1 MIKTPILPPIRRF
14 QVKNWNGSLASSLGA
29 ILSLVLLLSPGF
41 AQNFGSGG
49 AGGDGGQV
57 SISPE
62 TEISWT
68 PVVGNTYQ
76 AQWSPASGDAV
87 WSNLGSSAPGNSGS
101 NQTAHDV
108 SKERIYRVME
118 TVPASGELLVNANA
132 VTNPGFES
140 GATGWTLD
148 SVHSV
153 QASNPRTGLSALRSL
168 ISRGGVGAQLTKEVP
183 AIVPGKAYTLSFWA
197 NLTSAGPS
205 YVQRYKLEWVN
216 ANNSV
221 TVATGN
227 WVDFSGGTGA
237 YAKISTAAFTAP
249 ANAVSARI
257 VFYFATG
264 AVAGANGTVWLD
276 DVALDYTATVIGAI
290 PEETRTISSTT
301 RPVMKLEWAS
311 VTDLPYQV
319 EETSALPSD
328 NWSPVGEP
336 LIGHGGNLARYVE
349 VGDDKQKFF
358 RVSHPVI
365 TPEAPANIRIVPA
378 GIADSI
384 SLAWDAVTTPGVTG
398 YRVLYGTSPTDLNQ
412 VMELGLVT
420 SVTLADVVAGQTY
433 YATVIT
439 LAGNVTGSV
448 GSTLLSAAPESEP
461 VFLPL
466 FTAATAL
473 EPDPVIETSTAKIT
487 YLGDRVRDRH
497 ARESAF
503 RAYDHY
509 LSFYWEQ
516 RVGNIQIIDRV
527 AKGGSTITF
536 NYTTQGLLNP
546 AEFRTFFGGVSAVA
560 QYNNNQIATLVST
573 NPSATPG
580 ETDYNYSATINQNAN
595 AGNRPLQIGDRVE
608 IEISYFL
615 AAPRNGR
622 KNYYGTTFL
631 YVVGQGIVPWAQGND
646 LGLPGGIVGGVNQ
659 TLDSHPLP
667 TEAWLG
673 GLVTLPY
680 QYSNEPQHRFKQM
693 AGNMTGQNA
702 QPFML
707 GRRLHHT
714 DFQTGEHSEAGN
726 PVFAQQMN
734 KVGPK
739 FAAQSCVECHMN
751 NGRSLL
757 PAVGTT
763 VEYAGVKVSDSA
775 DGAPHPILGEQLQP
789 FSTTGPAEAGVVLA
803 GFTTVNGTYGDGTPY
818 TLQKPELQFSGVIPA
833 HYSLRMAQPLV
844 GLGLLEAIP
853 ESAILALADPDDAN
867 RDGIS
872 GRVHYV
878 PDPTNS
884 LILRL
889 GRFTHKATQP
899 KVIHQI
905 AHALNRDMGV
915 VSELFP
921 VLDGET
927 SPRPAEVSNT
937 ELDQLN
943 RYAVLLGVGA
953 QRDLRDPQVVRGR
966 ALFATASCVACHTPS
981 FTTSAY
987 HPKGELRNQTIRPY
1001 TDLLL
1006 HDMGPG
1012 LADSMAEGD
1021 VTGAEWRTAPLWNIG
1036 LTAGVA
1042 GGEGYLHDGRARTI
1056 EEAILWHGGEAEQA
1070 KENFRNMSAADR
1082 EALVKF
1088 IRSL

>member
-1 MIKTPILPPIRRF
+1 M
-14 QVKNWNGSLASSLGA
+14 
-29 ILSLVLLLSPGF
+29 LLSPGF
-41 AQNFGSGG
+41 AQSRGNWGN
-49 AGGDGGQV
+49 GGDGGQV
-57 SISPE
+57 SITPE
-62 TEISWT
+62 TEISWA

-87 WSNLGSSAPGNSGS
+87 WSNLGSSAPGSSGS
-101 NQTAHDV
+101 VQTAHDG
-108 SKERIYRVME
+108 SKERIYRVVE
-118 TVPASGELLVNANA
+118 TVPASGAVLVPANA
-132 VTNPGFES
+132 LADANPGFES
-140 GATGWTLD
+140 GSTSWTMAPIHTI
-148 SVHSV
+148 ST
-153 QASNPRTGLSALRSL
+153 SNPRSGTSSLRSNIPGL
-168 ISRGGVGAQLTKEVP
+168 RVGGQLAKIVP
-183 AIVPGKAYTLSFWA
+183 SVVPGKSYTFSFYA
-197 NLTSAGPS
+197 RQVSSGS
-205 YVQRYKLEWVN
+205 GYVQQYRVGWVAAGGTVTWGGWVN
-216 ANNSV
+216 FTGGNGVWSKV
-221 TVATGN
+221 TGSPATAP
-227 WVDFSGGTGA
+227 GTAVG
-237 YAKISTAAFTAP
+237 AKIEW
-249 ANAVSARI
+249 
-257 VFYFATG
+257 YFATG
-264 AVAGANGTVWLD
+264 ADTGSAGEVFLD
-276 DVALDYTATVIGAI
+276 DVEFAYQSTAPAI
-290 PEETRTISSTT
+290 PEETRTISATT
-301 RPVMKLEWAS
+301 TPVMKLEWAS

-319 EETSALPSD
+319 EETSSLHSD
-328 NWSPVGEP
+328 TWSPVGEP
-336 LIGHGGNLARYVE
+336 LIGHGGNLARRVE
-349 VGDDKQKFF
+349 IKEEKQKFF
-358 RVSHPVI
+358 RVSRPVI
-365 TPEAPANIRIVPA
+365 NPEAPANIRIVPA

-412 VMELGLVT
+412 VMNLGLVT
-420 SVTLADVVAGQTY
+420 SVTLADVVAGQTHY
-433 YATVIT
+433 VTVIT
-439 LAGNVTGSV
+439 LAGSVTGSV
-448 GSTLLSAAPESEP
+448 GSTLLSAAPESQP

-466 FTAATAL
+466 FTAATAQ

-509 LSFYWEQ
+509 LSWYWEQ

-615 AAPRNGR
+615 AAPRHGR
-622 KNYYGTTFL
+622 LNYYGTTFL

-693 AGNMTGQNA
+693 AGNMTAQSA

-714 DFQTGEHSEAGN
+714 DFQTGVHSEPDN

-734 KVGPK
+734 KLGPK

-789 FSTTGPAEAGVVLA
+789 HAIGGTPEAGVLLA
-803 GFTTVNGTYGDGTPY
+803 GFTTVNGTYADGTPY
-818 TLQKPELQFSGVIPA
+818 TLRKPELQFSGVIPT
-833 HYSLRMAQPLV
+833 HHSLRMAQPLV

-872 GRVHYV
+872 GRARFV
-878 PDPTNS
+878 PDPANS

-889 GRFTHKATQP
+889 GRFAHKAAQP

-953 QRDLRDPQVVRGR
+953 QRDLQDPQVVRGR
-966 ALFATASCVACHTPS
+966 TLFSTASCVACHTPS

-1021 VTGAEWRTAPLWNIG
+1021 ATGAEWRTAPLWNIG

-1070 KENFRNMSAADR
+1070 KENFRKMSATDR
-1082 EALVKF
+1082 EAVVKF